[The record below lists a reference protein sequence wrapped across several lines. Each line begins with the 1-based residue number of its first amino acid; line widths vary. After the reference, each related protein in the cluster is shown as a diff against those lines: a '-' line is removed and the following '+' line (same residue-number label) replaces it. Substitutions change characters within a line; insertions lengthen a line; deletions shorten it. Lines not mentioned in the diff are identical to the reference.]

1 MAALEAVHDALVLA
15 VHIGDLPGAH
25 ADVAGGSIGELADV
39 TIELGHEALAEA
51 HDCRV
56 ALALGVEVGAALAAA
71 HGQGGQGVLQALLK
85 AQELDNREIDRGM
98 EAQAALVGAD
108 GGVVLHAVA
117 AVDLYVAVVIHP
129 GDTELNDALG
139 LHKALQQ
146 RVLLPLGM
154 LVDHEFQRFEHFP
167 HGLQKFRLMSVTLLD
182 LCINP
187 FQILVRQ
194 HSDLLRRP

>member
-1 MAALEAVHDALVLA
+1 
-15 VHIGDLPGAH
+15 
-25 ADVAGGSIGELADV
+25 
-39 TIELGHEALAEA
+39 
-51 HDCRV
+51 
-56 ALALGVEVGAALAAA
+56 
-71 HGQGGQGVLQALLK
+71 
-85 AQELDNREIDRGM
+85 M
-98 EAQAALVGAD
+98 EAQTALVGAD

-117 AVDLYVAVVIHP
+117 AVDLNIAVIIHP
-129 GDTELNDALG
+129 GDPELNDALG

-194 HSDLLRRP
+194 HSDLLRRPYNNPYAPRFPGPFRAEYNTVMWAIQAGYL